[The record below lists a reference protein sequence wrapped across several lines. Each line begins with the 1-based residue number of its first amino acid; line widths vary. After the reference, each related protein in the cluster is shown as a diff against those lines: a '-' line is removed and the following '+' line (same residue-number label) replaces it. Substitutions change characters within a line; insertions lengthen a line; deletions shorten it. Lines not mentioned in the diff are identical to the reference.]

1 MSLDHWV
8 DGCYIDVLFTCGEG
22 SLVLSKVGLH
32 TPNFLNSSLS
42 EIQQEIFKKIVLV
55 VHTYGERSFYLYWET
70 RET

>member
-1 MSLDHWV
+1 MSLDDWTN
-8 DGCYIDVLFTCGEG
+8 DCYIDVLFTCGEG
-22 SLVLSKVGLH
+22 SLVLSRVGLH

-55 VHTYGERSFYLYWET
+55 VHTYDEKSFYLCYET